1 MTPRIPV
8 LSSLSRCDWDKDQ
21 ECGSESRDNGTDKE
35 GGVRAVYHRITHAR
49 CIYLKTGSSPF
60 TCKIQREEYVHGG
73 WNTLQRRGGFWRVI
87 SKSGIEGL
95 GIRRKGGRYVAGFAN
110 TFMGAGGVVGA
121 TYFSKRLTAGRE
133 SWQDLLTKPRR
144 RTRYSQLDG
153 CATTHALPVKRQRL
167 RRERATSSIRS
178 FE

>member
-60 TCKIQREEYVHGG
+60 TCKIQREEFVHGG
-73 WNTLQRRGGFWRVI
+73 WNTSQRRGAFWEVI
-87 SKSGIEGL
+87 SRDLVEGS
-95 GIRRKGGRYVAGFAN
+95 GIRRKGGRYVQGLQIRSR
-110 TFMGAGGVVGA
+110 GPGGWWA
-121 TYFSKRLTAGRE
+121 QRIFQKRL
-133 SWQDLLTKPRR
+133 SPR
-144 RTRYSQLDG
+144 SQ
-153 CATTHALPVKRQRL
+153 TS
-167 RRERATSSIRS
+167 ATSYGTEELCNRLLWHRP
-178 FE
+178 